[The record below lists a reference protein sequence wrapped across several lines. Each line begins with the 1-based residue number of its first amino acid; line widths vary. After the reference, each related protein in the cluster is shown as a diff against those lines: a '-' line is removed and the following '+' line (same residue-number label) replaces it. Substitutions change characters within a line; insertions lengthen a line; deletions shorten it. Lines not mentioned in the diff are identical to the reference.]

1 MQEWE
6 EIQVWDSVLGCH
18 GEDVRNES
26 GERLLMFCSM
36 NELIVTNT

>member
-18 GEDVRNES
+18 GEDVNES